1 MHMHR
6 DRKSPRMKGYDYS
19 TPTAYFITICT
30 HKKQCI
36 FGKPDILNQYGQ
48 IAHYTVLELPSLF
61 PCISVDH
68 FVVMPNHVHMLLTIN
83 AGQAELLDHTPNLST
98 IVGTYKSRV
107 SRLIHQ
113 SDSKINVWQRSY
125 HDMCRETKNPGKQS
139 GNTSM
144 KIHTT
149 GKTMLC
155 LCDRN
160 DWQPCRGGAIP
171 RPPAAKSFY

>member
-125 HDMCRETKNPGKQS
+125 HDHVPRSEKSWQAIWKYIDENPY
-139 GNTSM
+139 
-144 KIHTT
+144 HWE
-149 GKTMLC
+149 
-155 LCDRN
+155 N
-160 DWQPCRGGAIP
+160 DVMFMRQE
-171 RPPAAKSFY
+171 

>member
-1 MHMHR
+1 MDMHR
-6 DRKSPRMKGYDYS
+6 DRKSPRMKGYDYA

-125 HDMCRETKNPGKQS
+125 HDHVPRNEKSWQAIWKYIDENPY
-139 GNTSM
+139 
-144 KIHTT
+144 HWE
-149 GKTMLC
+149 
-155 LCDRN
+155 N
-160 DWQPCRGGAIP
+160 DVMFMRQE
-171 RPPAAKSFY
+171 